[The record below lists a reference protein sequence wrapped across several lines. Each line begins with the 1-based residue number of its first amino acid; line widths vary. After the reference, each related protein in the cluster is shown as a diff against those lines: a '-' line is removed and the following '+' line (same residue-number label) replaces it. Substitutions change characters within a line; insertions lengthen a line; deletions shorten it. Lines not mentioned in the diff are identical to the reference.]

1 MGDNNI
7 DRREFLKRAA
17 NAGIAIGAAAG
28 GAFFLHNRNEVISAG
43 ESAVKVKDFR
53 ITGDALPQMAIAK
66 GDSPAKIVKTA
77 IDGMGGMK
85 RFISRGDVV
94 VIKPNIG
101 WDRAPEQAANTNPEV
116 VAETVRL
123 CYDAGA
129 KKVIVTD
136 VSCNDPRRCFFRS
149 GIGKSAKDAGADVQ
163 IPKDYKFKK
172 IAIKGEL
179 LKVWPVYTSILEAD
193 KIINIPIAKHHN
205 HATLTLG
212 MKNWYGLLGG
222 RRRDLHQ
229 NIHTSIAD
237 LAAFIRPTLTI
248 IDAYRI
254 LIKNGPQGGS
264 IRDVK
269 MMNTVAVS
277 TDPVAVDAFAATLFD
292 RKPEEIG
299 YIVEAHKRGL
309 GNINYTDLQPLIIKI

>member
-1 MGDNNI
+1 MSYNNI
-7 DRREFLKRAA
+7 DRREFLKRVTK
-17 NAGIAIGAAAG
+17 AGIAIGAVTG
-28 GAFFLHNRNEVISAG
+28 GAFLLHNRGAVISAG
-43 ESAVKVKDFR
+43 ESIVKVKDFR
-53 ITGDALPQMAIAK
+53 ITGDVLPQMVIAK
-66 GDSPAKIVKTA
+66 GNSPSKIVKA
-77 IDGMGGMK
+77 AVEGMGGMK

-101 WDRAPEQAANTNPEV
+101 WDRVPEQAANTNPEV
-116 VAETVRL
+116 VAEAVRL

-136 VSCNDPRRCFFRS
+136 MSCNDPRRCFFRS

-163 IPKDYKFKK
+163 LPKDYKFRK
-172 IAIKGEL
+172 IAIKGEV

-193 KIINIPIAKHHN
+193 KVINIPIAKHHN
-205 HATLTLG
+205 HSTLTLG

-222 RRRDLHQ
+222 RRKDLHQ
-229 NIHTSIAD
+229 NIHMSIAD
-237 LAAFIRPTLTI
+237 LAGFIRPTLTI

-264 IRDVK
+264 INDVK
-269 MMNTVAVS
+269 IMNTVAVS
-277 TDPVAVDAFAATLFD
+277 IDPVAVDAFATTLFD
-292 RKPEEIG
+292 KKPEEIG

-309 GNINYTDLQPLIIKI
+309 GNISYTELKPLIISA

>member
-7 DRREFLKRAA
+7 DRREFLKRVT
-17 NAGIAIGAAAG
+17 NAGIAIGAVTG
-28 GAFFLHNRNEVISAG
+28 GAFLLHNKDEVISAG
-43 ESAVKVKDFR
+43 ESIVKVKDFR
-53 ITGDALPQMAIAK
+53 ITGDTLPQMTIAK
-66 GDSPAKIVKTA
+66 GDSPAKIVKA
-77 IDGMGGMK
+77 AVEGMGGMK
-85 RFISRGDVV
+85 RFVSRGDVV

-136 VSCNDPRRCFFRS
+136 MSCNDPRRCFFRS

-163 IPKDYKFKK
+163 LPKDYKFRK
-172 IAIKGEL
+172 IAIKGEV
-179 LKVWPVYTSILEAD
+179 LKVWPVYTVILEAD
-193 KIINIPIAKHHN
+193 KVINIPIAKHHN
-205 HATLTLG
+205 HSTLTLG

-229 NIHTSIAD
+229 NIHMSIAD
-237 LAAFIRPTLTI
+237 LAGFIRPTLTI

-292 RKPEEIG
+292 KKPEEIG
-299 YIVEAHKRGL
+299 YIVEAYKRGL
-309 GNINYTDLQPLIIKI
+309 GNINFTELQPLIISA